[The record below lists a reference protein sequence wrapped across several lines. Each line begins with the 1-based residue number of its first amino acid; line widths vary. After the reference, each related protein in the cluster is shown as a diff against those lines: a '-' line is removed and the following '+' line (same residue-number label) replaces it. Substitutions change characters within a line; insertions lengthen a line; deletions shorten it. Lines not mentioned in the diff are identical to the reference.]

1 MDTCFD
7 GRTRHYRYDDG
18 GALIERREGE
28 LVTTFTRDAMGR
40 VLERESQRPGQPAL
54 TTRYGYDPLGRLT
67 RAASHHSETRF
78 HFDTADNLIAEMQR
92 HQLPNGGDYS
102 SVTRHT
108 HDAMGNREIATLPDR
123 QTLA

>member
-1 MDTCFD
+1 FAYHYDRLLRLSALTNQNGDRWQFRYDGGGRLIEDTGFD

-40 VLERESQRPGQPAL
+40 VVERESQRPGQPAL

-67 RAASHHSETRF
+67 RAASRHSETR
-78 HFDTADNLIAEMQR
+78 
-92 HQLPNGGDYS
+92 
-102 SVTRHT
+102 
-108 HDAMGNREIATLPDR
+108 
-123 QTLA
+123 